1 MIASE
6 SNQIAESAGGSG
18 RVADHTNAIAA
29 FTSRH
34 SASHGRLGK
43 KRTTGLDGFDEFLTL
58 RRGRGTVH
66 NAGVMMVSRSYAR
79 DCTSERHRR
88 RSGDAI
94 RRASAFLDLDTGQ
107 VETVSH
113 ALLREAEDFGDEE
126 PDLPTW
132 QKHEW
137 EIAKRIVSTDRFQE
151 LPTKFEVHEWAIMQ
165 NFSRS
170 VESDSIRE
178 DILNAIHGPGAFRNF
193 KDTLRR
199 HGIESSW
206 FAFRTEAL
214 NQIALGWCEENQIVC
229 E

>member
-1 MIASE
+1 MTQGHLSRKATFRPRASF
-6 SNQIAESAGGSG
+6 SLTDPTG
-18 RVADHTNAIAA
+18 TIAA

-58 RRGRGTVH
+58 RRGRGTAY

-79 DCTSERHRR
+79 DCASEKHRR
-88 RSGDAI
+88 CSGDAI
-94 RRASAFLDLDTGQ
+94 RRVLRLLDLDSGQ

-113 ALLREAEDFGDEE
+113 AFLREAENSGEE

-151 LPTKFEVHEWAIMQ
+151 LPQSLRYT
-165 NFSRS
+165 SGR
-170 VESDSIRE
+170 
-178 DILNAIHGPGAFRNF
+178 LCRNSHARWSP
-193 KDTLRR
+193 TV
-199 HGIESSW
+199 
-206 FAFRTEAL
+206 FAKIF
-214 NQIALGWCEENQIVC
+214 
-229 E
+229 